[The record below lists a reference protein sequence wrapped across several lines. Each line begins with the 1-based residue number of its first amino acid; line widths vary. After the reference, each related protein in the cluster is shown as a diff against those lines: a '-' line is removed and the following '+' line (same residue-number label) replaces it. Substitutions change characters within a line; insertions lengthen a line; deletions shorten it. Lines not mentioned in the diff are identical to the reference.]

1 MHDTCIT
8 HEIRRR
14 HAQSNLK
21 VTPKCNKSYF
31 HMLKV
36 APKWPQSDPKRTPM
50 FYKII
55 KIYWKNECFLKIY
68 PHTPKVTPQWSQSNQ
83 KVMQSHRNMPKVTP
97 KWLQSDPRVVF
108 LGSFFALLGSPG
120 PLWHLQKCFKNQY
133 FFNFSRFRPHQARTC
148 MHDTCITHEIRRRHA
163 QSNLKVTPKC
173 PKSYFH
179 MPKMVPKWLPS
190 NPEVTL
196 ELYKIIKIYWENEC
210 FLKSDLITSKVT
222 PQWSQSNHKVTQSH
236 PNIPRVTPKWPQSG
250 PKVARAAQPFVFWIS
265 SWISWPLQKCFKNQ

>member
-1 MHDTCIT
+1 MVRPIDLQHILDY
-8 HEIRRR
+8 
-14 HAQSNLK
+14 SWL
-21 VTPKCNKSYF
+21 
-31 HMLKV
+31 L
-36 APKWPQSDPKRTPM
+36 WP
-50 FYKII
+50 
-55 KIYWKNECFLKIY
+55 
-68 PHTPKVTPQWSQSNQ
+68 
-83 KVMQSHRNMPKVTP
+83 
-97 KWLQSDPRVVF
+97 
-108 LGSFFALLGSPG
+108 
-120 PLWHLQKCFKNQY
+120 LQKCFRNQSL
-133 FFNFSRFRPHQARTC
+133 FNFSPFRPHQARTC
-148 MHDTCITHEIRRRHA
+148 MHDTCITHEIRRRYA

-250 PKVARAAQPFVFWIS
+250 SKVARLAQLQTFPGVPVAALT
-265 SWISWPLQKCFKNQ
+265 LQKCFKNQWFFNFSRFRPHQARTCMHDTCITHAIRRRYAQSKLKVTPKCPKNAISRIPVRSVGVLWPPWTRSKML